1 MKKSNFN
8 RKHKKHE
15 RHKKVLKKFKKI
27 DNGLPRVI
35 VTKTNSHI
43 FAQLVD
49 DNKNITILSSS
60 SLQLKLKNGNVANS
74 KIVGKDF
81 AKKAVSKNIVKINFD
96 CGGSKYNGRISAFA
110 DAAREAGLK
119 F

>member
-1 MKKSNFN
+1 MKSINFN
-8 RKHKKHE
+8 RKFKKQE

-27 DNGLPRVI
+27 DNGLPRLV
-35 VTKTNSHI
+35 VTKTNAHI

-49 DNKNITILSSS
+49 DNKNITIVSSS
-60 SLQLKLKNGNVANS
+60 SLQLKLKNGNIVNS
-74 KIVGKDF
+74 KKVGEDI
-81 AKKAVSKNIVKINFD
+81 AKKAIAKKIKKINFD
-96 CGGSKYNGRISAFA
+96 CGGSKYNGRISALA